1 MAPRK
6 PAPKPASTTI
16 RVDSATHA
24 RLMKLADELD
34 LSIIAVLRQAL
45 TNYERHLGRQLA
57 ARQLR
62 ELRADPDAWADFLG
76 GPEEFPGVTVK
87 R

>member
-1 MAPRK
+1 MTKKEPKAK
-6 PAPKPASTTI
+6 PTSTTI
-16 RVDSATHA
+16 RVDSVTHS

-34 LSIIAVLRQAL
+34 LSIIAVIRQAL

-62 ELRADPDAWADFLG
+62 ELRADPEAWADFLG
-76 GPEEFPGVTVK
+76 GPEEFPGVVVK
-87 R
+87 K